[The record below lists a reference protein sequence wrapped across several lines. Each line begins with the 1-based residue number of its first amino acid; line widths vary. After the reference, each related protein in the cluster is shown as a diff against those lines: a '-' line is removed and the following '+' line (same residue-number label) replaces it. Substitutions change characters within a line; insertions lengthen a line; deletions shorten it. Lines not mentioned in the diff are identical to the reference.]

1 MTFLPPVSAYDTQQA
16 FPFSKSKIG
25 NFGEDHG
32 TRVAL
37 FLCFPQ
43 EKIKLRNTFNF
54 SDTAV
59 ACNTSSIIYDLYQ
72 SLQGF
77 IGARLF
83 AAADTESP
91 FKF

>member
-1 MTFLPPVSAYDTQQA
+1 M
-16 FPFSKSKIG
+16 
-25 NFGEDHG
+25 
-32 TRVAL
+32 
-37 FLCFPQ
+37 
-43 EKIKLRNTFNF
+43 KLRNTFNF